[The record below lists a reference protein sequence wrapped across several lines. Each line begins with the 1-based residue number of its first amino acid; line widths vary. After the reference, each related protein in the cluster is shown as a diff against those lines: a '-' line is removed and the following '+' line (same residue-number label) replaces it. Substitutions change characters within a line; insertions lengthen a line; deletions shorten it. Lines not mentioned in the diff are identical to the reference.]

1 MEDWKWDRPD
11 TFDSGTQEAH
21 RKTGDKVREGG
32 LWALLYGGSDVQPED
47 LTSILEAIGSH

>member
-47 LTSILEAIGSH
+47 LTSILEATGSH